1 MAFIKAEKSKAK
13 LRMAIFGTAGSGKT
27 FTALRVAS
35 GIAKALNSRIAVI
48 DTERGSA
55 SKYADRFDF
64 DTLELTPAKLEN
76 YTSAFADAEKAGY
89 KVLVI
94 DSMSH
99 GWQELLEEI
108 EALAKQRYN
117 GNTFR
122 AWGEGTPKQR
132 EFIDAMLA
140 FNGHI
145 IATMRAKT
153 DYIISDD
160 GKGKM
165 KPQRVGLAPEQGK
178 GIEYEFDLLAEINAE
193 HYATIIKDRT
203 GKYQDKGIEKPGEE
217 FGAELVAW
225 LNSGAEI
232 IEKPKSEEPKKEQPK
247 AETPKAEQPKAQETG
262 KVAFKDKPV
271 EFRLEWA
278 KKKSAEFGIKL
289 NMADLELLPK
299 EEQYQ
304 IIVKAVNDKKK
315 ADEEKRIAD
324 LKKED
329 KPINEPF

>member
-1 MAFIKAEKSKAK
+1 MAFVKATKKQAK

-27 FTALRVAS
+27 YSALRIAT
-35 GIAKALNSRIAVI
+35 GIAKAINSRVAVI

-55 SKYADRFDF
+55 SKYSDRFDF
-64 DTLELTPAKLEN
+64 DTLELTPAKIEN

-108 EALAKQRYN
+108 EELAKKKYG

-132 EFIDAMLA
+132 QFIDALLG
-140 FNGHI
+140 FDGHV
-145 IATMRAKT
+145 IASMRAKT
-153 DYIISDD
+153 DYIIGED

-178 GIEYEFDLLAEINAE
+178 GIEYEFDLLAEINTA

-203 GKYQDKGIEKPGEE
+203 GKYQDKEINCPDEN

-225 LNSGAEI
+225 LNEGAPIKPQEVKKE
-232 IEKPKSEEPKKEQPK
+232 EKPAENKDKAITKENYPEHYALYNTLTEYQRNLLKEFYQITTMGKFVATNITEVKSFLEANPEPKKG
-247 AETPKAEQPKAQETG
+247 A
-262 KVAFKDKPV
+262 
-271 EFRLEWA
+271 
-278 KKKSAEFGIKL
+278 
-289 NMADLELLPK
+289 
-299 EEQYQ
+299 
-304 IIVKAVNDKKK
+304 
-315 ADEEKRIAD
+315 
-324 LKKED
+324 
-329 KPINEPF
+329 

>member
-1 MAFIKAEKSKAK
+1 MAFVKAEKSKAK
-13 LRMAIFGTAGSGKT
+13 LRMALFGTAGSGKT
-27 FTALRVAS
+27 FTALRVAT
-35 GIAKALNSRIAVI
+35 GIAKAVNSRIAVI

-64 DTLELTPAKLEN
+64 DTLELLPPTLDN
-76 YTSAFADAEKAGY
+76 YINAFKDAEKAGY

-94 DSMSH
+94 DSLSH

-132 EFIDAMLA
+132 EFVDAMLA

-145 IATMRAKT
+145 IASMRAKT

-193 HYATIIKDRT
+193 HYATVIKDRT

-217 FGAELVAW
+217 WGAELVAW
-225 LNSGAEI
+225 LNEGAEI
-232 IEKPKSEEPKKEQPK
+232 INKPKAEEPKKEQPK
-247 AETPKAEQPKAQETG
+247 QEEK
-262 KVAFKDKPV
+262 KVPFKDLPV
-271 EFRLEWA
+271 EQRLSWA
-278 KKKSAEFGIKL
+278 IKKSAEFGLKI
-289 NMADLELLPK
+289 NMADLEILPK

-304 IIVKAVNDKKK
+304 TIVKAVNAKKK

-324 LKKED
+324 LQKKE
-329 KPINEPF
+329 EPKGDLNAPF

>member
-1 MAFIKAEKSKAK
+1 MAFTKAEKSKAR
-13 LRMAIFGTAGSGKT
+13 LRMALFGTAGSGKT

-64 DTLELTPAKLEN
+64 DTLELTPAKIEN

-178 GIEYEFDLLAEINAE
+178 GIEYEFDLLMEITPE

-203 GKYQDKGIEKPGEE
+203 GKYQDKGIDKPGEE

-225 LNSGAEI
+225 LNEGAES
-232 IEKPKSEEPKKEQPK
+232 KPKVEQPK
-247 AETPKAEQPKAQETG
+247 AEIPKAEQPKAQETG

-324 LKKED
+324 LQKKEEP
-329 KPINEPF
+329 KEPINPPF

>member
-1 MAFIKAEKSKAK
+1 MAFVKAEKSKAK

-27 FTALRVAS
+27 FTALRVAT

-64 DTLELTPAKLEN
+64 DTLELTPAKIEN
-76 YTSAFADAEKAGY
+76 YTSAFTDAEKAGY

-132 EFIDAMLA
+132 EFIDALLS
-140 FNGHI
+140 FNGHV

-193 HYATIIKDRT
+193 HYVTIIKDRT

-225 LNSGAEI
+225 LNEGAEI
-232 IEKPKSEEPKKEQPK
+232 IEKPKVEEKPKEEKK
-247 AETPKAEQPKAQETG
+247 QEKPPA
-262 KVAFKDKPV
+262 KVPFKDLPV
-271 EFRLEWA
+271 EQRLSWA
-278 KKKSAEFGIKL
+278 IKKSGELGIKI
-289 NMADLELLPK
+289 NMADLEILPK

-304 IIVKAVNDKKK
+304 TIVKAVNDKKK

-324 LKKED
+324 LQKKEEP
-329 KPINEPF
+329 KEPINQPF

>member
-1 MAFIKAEKSKAK
+1 MAE
-13 LRMAIFGTAGSGKT
+13 
-27 FTALRVAS
+27 
-35 GIAKALNSRIAVI
+35 
-48 DTERGSA
+48 
-55 SKYADRFDF
+55 
-64 DTLELTPAKLEN
+64 LE
-76 YTSAFADAEKAGY
+76 S
-89 KVLVI
+89 
-94 DSMSH
+94 
-99 GWQELLEEI
+99 

-203 GKYQDKGIEKPGEE
+203 GKYQDKGIDKPGEE

-225 LNSGAEI
+225 LNEGAES
-232 IEKPKSEEPKKEQPK
+232 KPKAEQPK
-247 AETPKAEQPKAQETG
+247 AETPKERKAQEAP
-262 KVAFKDKPV
+262 KL
-271 EFRLEWA
+271 RL
-278 KKKSAEFGIKL
+278 
-289 NMADLELLPK
+289 
-299 EEQYQ
+299 
-304 IIVKAVNDKKK
+304 
-315 ADEEKRIAD
+315 RIG
-324 LKKED
+324 
-329 KPINEPF
+329 P

>member
-1 MAFIKAEKSKAK
+1 MAFTKAEKSKAK

-27 FTALRVAS
+27 YSALRIAT
-35 GIAKALNSRIAVI
+35 GIAKAINSRIAVI

-64 DTLELTPAKLEN
+64 DTLELNPAKIDG
-76 YTSAFADAEKAGY
+76 YISAFKDAQTAGY

-99 GWQELLEEI
+99 GWQELLEQI

-132 EFIDAMLA
+132 EFIDAMLG
-140 FNGHI
+140 FNGHV

-203 GKYQDKGIEKPGEE
+203 GKYQDKGIDKPGEE

-225 LNSGAEI
+225 LNEGAES
-232 IEKPKSEEPKKEQPK
+232 KPKAEQPK
-247 AETPKAEQPKAQETG
+247 AETPKAEQPKAQEAG
-262 KVAFKDKPV
+262 KVAFKDRPV
-271 EFRLEWA
+271 EFRLDWA

-304 IIVKAVNDKKK
+304 TIVKAVNDKKK

-324 LKKED
+324 LQKKEEP
-329 KPINEPF
+329 KEPINQPF

>member
-1 MAFIKAEKSKAK
+1 MAFTKAEKSKAR

-27 FTALRVAS
+27 FTALRVAT
-35 GIAKALNSRIAVI
+35 GIAKSLNSRIAVI

-64 DTLELTPAKLEN
+64 DTLELTPAKIEN

-217 FGAELVAW
+217 WGAELVAW
-225 LNSGAEI
+225 LNEGAEI
-232 IEKPKSEEPKKEQPK
+232 INKPKSEEPKKETPK
-247 AETPKAEQPKAQETG
+247 TETKRQFKDWTIEEKLAWAKKRAVELGLKINMADIEILPKAEQYQE
-262 KVAFKDKPV
+262 
-271 EFRLEWA
+271 
-278 KKKSAEFGIKL
+278 IL
-289 NMADLELLPK
+289 N
-299 EEQYQ
+299 
-304 IIVKAVNDKKK
+304 AVNAKKK
-315 ADEEKRIAD
+315 ADEEKRIED
-324 LKKED
+324 LNKKEEK
-329 KPINEPF
+329 KPEPKEEQKGDINEPF

>member
-64 DTLELTPAKLEN
+64 DTLELTPAKIEN

-203 GKYQDKGIEKPGEE
+203 GKYQDKGIDKPGEE

-232 IEKPKSEEPKKEQPK
+232 IEKPKAEEEPKKPEPQ
-247 AETPKAEQPKAQETG
+247 KAEQPKTQETG

-271 EFRLEWA
+271 AFRLSWA
-278 KKKSAEFGIKL
+278 IKKSAELGIKI
-289 NMADLELLPK
+289 NMADLEILPK

-304 IIVKAVNDKKK
+304 TIVKAFNDKKK

-324 LKKED
+324 LQKKEEP
-329 KPINEPF
+329 KEPINQPF